1 MEGHMLSF
9 ENTKVVAS
17 TFIKG
22 EDMEIR
28 IEKLVL
34 ESGQEKI
41 RLTSIVNHEVVKSPF
56 ILSEEQ
62 LFELLNN
69 AIHSGVLHRNFI
81 GKLRDGM
88 EI

>member
-1 MEGHMLSF
+1 MLSF
-9 ENTKVVAS
+9 ENAKVAAS

-22 EDMEIR
+22 EDLETR

-41 RLTSIVNHEVVKSPF
+41 RLTSMVNDEAVKSPL
-56 ILSEEQ
+56 ILSEEE
-62 LFELLNN
+62 LFELLNK
-69 AIHSGVLHRNFI
+69 AVHSGVLPRNFI
-81 GKLRDGM
+81 GKLRDGI